1 MAEADG
7 AAVSLH
13 SHLCREQAQYEK
25 SEESVNEVKSR
36 VAPTIKLVRS
46 ATPRAAKEEA
56 KDEV

>member
-1 MAEADG
+1 MAEADD
-7 AAVSLH
+7 AAASLH
-13 SHLCREQAQYEK
+13 SHLCHVQAQYEK
-25 SEESVNEVKSR
+25 SEESVNEVKTR